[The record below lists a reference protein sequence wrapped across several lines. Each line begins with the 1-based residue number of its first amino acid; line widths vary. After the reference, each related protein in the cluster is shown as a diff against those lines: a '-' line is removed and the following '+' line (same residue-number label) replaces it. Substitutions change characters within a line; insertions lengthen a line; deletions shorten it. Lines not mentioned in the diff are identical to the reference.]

1 MTTTEFDA
9 LLRSAPQNLA
19 IIDALT
25 KMRSVLS
32 QHERIAVSYS
42 GGSDSEQKRRG
53 QQ

>member
-9 LLRSAPQNLA
+9 LIRSTPDNLD

-25 KMRSVLS
+25 KARSVLS

-42 GGSDSEQKRRG
+42 GGKEG
-53 QQ
+53 G